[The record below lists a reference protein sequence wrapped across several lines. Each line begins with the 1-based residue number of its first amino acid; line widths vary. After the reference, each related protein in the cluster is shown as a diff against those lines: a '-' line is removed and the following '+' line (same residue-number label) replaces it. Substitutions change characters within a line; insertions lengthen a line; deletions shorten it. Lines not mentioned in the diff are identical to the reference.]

1 MAALD
6 EDLAEIDR
14 RAGAEGTLIATGGW
28 RDGIA
33 LGARIDCGEKIGRA
47 L

>member
-1 MAALD
+1 MAAL
-6 EDLAEIDR
+6 ETDLAEIDAA
-14 RAGAEGTLIATGGW
+14 AGEPGTLVLTGGW

-33 LGARIDCGEKIGRA
+33 LGARIDRGEAIGRT